1 MNILFYFENQIN
13 PVRGGTERVAWLIS
27 KYLKS
32 KGHNISYLCKHI
44 VYDINSEI
52 SDVIPETLNKNGK
65 IDFINKYVS
74 DNNIDIIVNEGGN
87 TDDIYL
93 FSHTNIPDNVK
104 IISCLHF
111 DVSGDLKYFYSSF
124 KYSLNNCNIS
134 SIIKYLYRYI
144 KLPFLKI
151 YHTSKRKQ
159 RYAHMVKYSDKV
171 VLLSE
176 KSLDS
181 YIKFIHNKSIKYKL
195 ISIINPNTFNTDDI
209 NITNKEN
216 TIIYVG
222 RLEYSPKRV
231 DRVLKVWK
239 LLQDKFPSWDL
250 KIIGGGAYLENYK
263 RLSNK
268 LKLKRVE
275 WAGFTDS
282 EPYYS
287 KAKILLLTS
296 NFEGTPMVIPE
307 AMAYGVIPIVM
318 NSFTNADLHIRNGEN
333 GFLTK
338 PFSCKEMAKQC
349 EVLMNNQ
356 DLYNTMSRNAQIA
369 VKNYNINKIGP
380 KWERLINTI

>member
-1 MNILFYFENQIN
+1 MNILFYFESQIN
-13 PVRGGTERVAWLIS
+13 PVHGGTERVAWLVS

-32 KGHNISYLCKHI
+32 KGHNISYLCKY
-44 VYDINSEI
+44 VVNDDDSEI
-52 SDVIPETLNKNGK
+52 SDVIPGTLNKNEK
-65 IDFINKYVS
+65 IDYINKFVS
-74 DNNIDIIVNEGGN
+74 DNYIDIIVNEGGN

-124 KYSLNNCNIS
+124 KYSLDSYSIS
-134 SIIKYLYRYI
+134 SIIRYLSRLI

-159 RYAHMVKYSDKV
+159 RYTHMVKYSDKV
-171 VLLSE
+171 VLLSD
-176 KSLDS
+176 KSVKS
-181 YIKFIHNKSIKYKL
+181 YIKFIHNKDVRNKL
-195 ISIINPNTFNTDDI
+195 VYIINPNTFNTDKI

-239 LLQDKFPSWDL
+239 LLQDKFPSWNL
-250 KIIGGGAYLENYK
+250 KIIGGGSYLDNYK
-263 RLSNK
+263 KLAYKLRLE
-268 LKLKRVE
+268 RIE

-307 AMAYGVIPIVM
+307 AMAYGVVPIVM
-318 NSFTNADLHIRNGEN
+318 NSFINADLHIKDGEN

-338 PFSCKEMAKQC
+338 PFSCKEMAKKC
-349 EVLMNNQ
+349 SLLMENPEICKKMAQ
-356 DLYNTMSRNAQIA
+356 NAQVSI
-369 VKNYNINKIGP
+369 KNYDIDKIGP
-380 KWERLINTI
+380 QWEKLINTI

>member
-124 KYSLNNCNIS
+124 KYSLDNYSIT
-134 SIIKYLYRYI
+134 SIITYLSKYA

-151 YHTSKRKQ
+151 YHTWERKKR
-159 RYAHMVKYSDKV
+159 YVHMARYSDKV
-171 VLLSE
+171 VLLSD
-176 KSLDS
+176 KAIYS
-181 YIKFIHNKSIKYKL
+181 YIKFINDKSIKYKL

-222 RLEYSPKRV
+222 RLEYSPKRI
-231 DRVLKVWK
+231 DRVLKVWQI
-239 LLQDKFPSWDL
+239 LQDRFPTWNIKL
-250 KIIGGGAYLENYK
+250 IGDGNYLGKYK
-263 RLSNK
+263 ELACK
-268 LKLKRVE
+268 LKLKRIE
-275 WAGFTDS
+275 WTGYTDS

>member
-13 PVRGGTERVAWLIS
+13 PIHGGTERVAWLVS
-27 KYLKS
+27 RYLKS
-32 KGHNISYLCKHI
+32 KGHNISYLCKYI
-44 VYDINSEI
+44 VNDDKSET
-52 SDVIPETLNKNGK
+52 SDVIPETLSKNEK
-65 IDFINKYVS
+65 IDYINKFVS

-93 FSHTNIPDNVK
+93 FSHTNIPDNIK

-124 KYSLNNCNIS
+124 KYSLDNY
-134 SIIKYLYRYI
+134 SIRYIGKYLSRLI
-144 KLPFLKI
+144 KLPFLKV

-159 RYAHMVKYSDKV
+159 RYGHMVKHSDKV
-171 VLLSE
+171 VLLSD
-176 KSLDS
+176 KSVES
-181 YIKFIHNKSIKYKL
+181 YIKFIHNKSIKNKL
-195 ISIINPNTFNTDDI
+195 VSIINPNTFNTNNI

-239 LLQDKFPSWDL
+239 LLQDKFPSWNL
-250 KIIGGGAYLENYK
+250 KIIGGGSYLDNYK
-263 RLSNK
+263 KLADKLRLE
-268 LKLKRVE
+268 RIE
-275 WAGFTDS
+275 WAGFTNS

-296 NFEGTPMVIPE
+296 TFEGTPMVIPE

-318 NSFTNADLHIRNGEN
+318 NSFINADLHIKDGEN

-338 PFSCKEMAKQC
+338 PFSCKEMAKKC
-349 EVLMNNQ
+349 GLLMENPEICKKMAQ
-356 DLYNTMSRNAQIA
+356 NAQVSI
-369 VKNYNINKIGP
+369 KNYDINKIGP
-380 KWERLINTI
+380 QWEKLINTI

>member
-124 KYSLNNCNIS
+124 KYSLDNYSIT
-134 SIIKYLYRYI
+134 SIITYLSKYA

-151 YHTSKRKQ
+151 YHTWERKKR
-159 RYAHMVKYSDKV
+159 YVHMARYSDKV
-171 VLLSE
+171 VLLSD
-176 KSLDS
+176 KAIYS
-181 YIKFIHNKSIKYKL
+181 YIKFINDKSIKNKL
-195 ISIINPNTFNTDDI
+195 VSIINPNTFNTDCI
-209 NITNKEN
+209 NIPYKEN

-222 RLEYSPKRV
+222 RIEYSPKRI
-231 DRVLKVWK
+231 DRVLKVWQI
-239 LLQDKFPSWDL
+239 LQDRFPTWNIKL
-250 KIIGGGAYLENYK
+250 IGDGNYLGKYK
-263 RLSNK
+263 ELACK
-268 LKLKRVE
+268 LKLKRIE
-275 WAGFTDS
+275 WTGYTDS

>member
-124 KYSLNNCNIS
+124 KYSLDNYSIT
-134 SIIKYLYRYI
+134 SIITYLSKYA

-151 YHTSKRKQ
+151 YHTWERKKR
-159 RYAHMVKYSDKV
+159 YVHMARYSDKV
-171 VLLSE
+171 VLLSD
-176 KSLDS
+176 KAIYS
-181 YIKFIHNKSIKYKL
+181 YIKFINDKSIKYKL

-222 RLEYSPKRV
+222 RIEYSPKRI
-231 DRVLKVWK
+231 DRVLKVWQI
-239 LLQDKFPSWDL
+239 LQDRFPTWNIKL
-250 KIIGGGAYLENYK
+250 IGDGNYLGKYK
-263 RLSNK
+263 ELACK
-268 LKLKRVE
+268 LKLKRIE
-275 WAGFTDS
+275 WTGYTDS

>member
-1 MNILFYFENQIN
+1 MNILFYFESQIN
-13 PVRGGTERVAWLIS
+13 PVHGGTERVAWLVS

-32 KGHNISYLCKHI
+32 KGHNISYLCKY
-44 VYDINSEI
+44 VVNDDDSEI
-52 SDVIPETLNKNGK
+52 SDVIPGTLNKNEK
-65 IDFINKYVS
+65 IDYINKFVS

-93 FSHTNIPDNVK
+93 FSHTNIPNNVK

-124 KYSLNNCNIS
+124 KYSLNNCDIS
-134 SIIKYLYRYI
+134 SIIKYLFRLI

-171 VLLSE
+171 VLLSD
-176 KSLDS
+176 KSVES
-181 YIKFIHNKSIKYKL
+181 YIKFIHDKSTKDKL

-222 RLEYSPKRV
+222 RLEYLPKRV

-250 KIIGGGAYLENYK
+250 KIIGGGSYLENYK
-263 RLSNK
+263 RLSYK

-318 NSFTNADLHIRNGEN
+318 NSFINADLHIKDGEN

-338 PFSCKEMAKQC
+338 PFSCKEMAKKC
-349 EVLMNNQ
+349 ERLISDP
-356 DLYNTMSRNAQIA
+356 DLYKTMSHNAQLAI
-369 VKNYNINKIGP
+369 KDYNIDKIGP
-380 KWERLINTI
+380 KWEELINSI

>member
-52 SDVIPETLNKNGK
+52 SDVIPGRLSKNEK
-65 IDFINKYVS
+65 IDYINKFVS

-124 KYSLNNCNIS
+124 KYSLDSYSIN
-134 SIIKYLYRYI
+134 SIIKYLFRLI

-151 YHTSKRKQ
+151 YHTYKRKQ
-159 RYAHMVKYSDKV
+159 RYTHMVKHSDKV
-171 VLLSE
+171 VLLSD
-176 KSLDS
+176 KSVES
-181 YIKFIHNKSIKYKL
+181 YIKFIHNKSIKNKL
-195 ISIINPNTFNTDDI
+195 VSIINPNTFNTDNI

-239 LLQDKFPSWDL
+239 LLQDKFPSWNL
-250 KIIGGGAYLENYK
+250 KIIGGGSYLENYK
-263 RLSNK
+263 RLSDK
-268 LKLKRVE
+268 LKLKRIE

-318 NSFTNADLHIRNGEN
+318 NSFINADLHIKDGEN

-338 PFSCKEMAKQC
+338 PFSCKEMAKKC
-349 EVLMNNQ
+349 EMIMSNTS
-356 DLYNTMSRNAQIA
+356 LYENIAQNAQIT
-369 VKNYNINKIGP
+369 VKEYNINKIGP